1 MRKLFLT
8 SAVIC
13 ISVLSH
19 SQSANVQQI
28 NKVVTAD
35 SALQPLRFL
44 ASDELKGRSPKR
56 PEIEVA
62 ANYISDFLKNSGVAE
77 INGAPGFYQ
86 SFNLKTA
93 VPAQEGSLH
102 VNDKTFAIGNELLQ
116 IGGKDVSVSA
126 PIVFANFGSVGDL
139 DKLNI
144 KGKIVVTNLGMDDSS
159 KVREAIGNIK
169 AKHDAVLQRGGVA
182 LIEGFWQKDVPW
194 TAVQSRYGTE
204 RSVSNEDSIPVLLLN
219 IDDETF
225 IKSLA
230 NGPSAMLKT
239 SGNTIKN
246 LPAKNILGWVAG
258 TDNNLKEQY
267 IVLSAHYDH
276 IGVAPTP
283 KTEDGKTDSIF
294 NGARDNAIGV
304 TAVLNAA
311 RYFAKHPPKRSV
323 LFVLY
328 TAEEMGLLG
337 SHYFSDN
344 PLLPLKKIIYNLNCD
359 NGGYNDTSIV
369 TVIGLGRTSADNDI
383 KSAAAAYGVKATSD
397 PVPELNLFD
406 RSDNLNLAIKG
417 VPAPTY
423 GMGITGFDSVVRKR
437 YHQLADDVE
446 SFDLRYALVYVR
458 SYVLAAKNIADNPK
472 QPVWIKNDKY
482 EAAWKKLYTSA
493 D

>member
-1 MRKLFLT
+1 MRKFFLT

-13 ISVLSH
+13 INLISH

-28 NKVVTAD
+28 NEIVTAD
-35 SALQPLRFL
+35 SALEPLRFL
-44 ASDELKGRSPKR
+44 ASDELKGRSPNR

-62 ANYISDFLKNSGVAE
+62 ANYISNYLKNSGVKE
-77 INGAPGFYQ
+77 IPGAPGYFQ
-86 SFNLKTA
+86 SFNLKSA
-93 VPAQEGSLH
+93 IPAQQGSLN
-102 VNDKTFAIGNELLQ
+102 VNDKTFTIGNELLQ

-126 PIVFANFGSVGDL
+126 PIVFANFGSVSDL
-139 DKLNI
+139 DKLDI
-144 KGKIVVTNLGMDDSS
+144 KGKIVVTNLGMNDSS
-159 KVREAIGNIK
+159 KVREAFGNVR
-169 AKHDAVLQRGGVA
+169 AKHDDVLQRGGLA
-182 LIEGFWQKDVPW
+182 LIERFWQKDVPW
-194 TAVQSRYGTE
+194 TAVQARYGAE
-204 RSVSNEDSIPVLLLN
+204 RSVNNEDSIPVLLIN
-219 IDDETF
+219 VDDETF

-230 NGPSAMLKT
+230 AAPTAMLKT
-239 SGNTIKN
+239 SGNSIKN
-246 LPAKNILGWVAG
+246 LSAKNVLGWVAG
-258 TDNNLKEQY
+258 TDSKLKEQY
-267 IVLSAHYDH
+267 VVLSAHYDH
-276 IGVAPTP
+276 IGVAPIP
-283 KTEDGKTDSIF
+283 KTEDGKTDSVF

-323 LFVLY
+323 AFILY

-337 SHYFSDN
+337 SHYFSMN
-344 PLLPLKKIIYNLNCD
+344 PVLPLNKIIYNLNCD

-383 KSAAAAYGVKATSD
+383 QAAAKAYGVKAIPD

-423 GMGITGFDSVVRKR
+423 GMGVTSFDSVIRKR
-437 YHQLADDVE
+437 YHQLGDDVE
-446 SFDLRYALVYVR
+446 SFDLRYGLVYVR

-472 QPVWIKNDKY
+472 QPMWLKNDKY